1 MFDGTLV
8 GVSDERKAEL
18 ERKYGKN
25 FTSISIPLF
34 NRGRHA
40 FEGQAVQE
48 NIKKMLHAADF
59 VTVTTDHIKEVYHD
73 LYDIPLEKIIAL
85 PNFLPKFLFFDRYR
99 PDDKVAQFKAN
110 KAKPRIGI
118 VSSLSHYNIDGVRQ
132 DKDGR
137 ACRKR
142 VNPDNSV
149 TWVTEGNKEIPE
161 SETSEIYDDV
171 DGILD
176 CIRSTA
182 DDFQW
187 VFFGYCPAKLSDLV
201 DAKKIEVHGGVQI
214 QNYASAFD
222 NLKLQ
227 AVVAA
232 INKTEFNYCKSFI
245 KTMECAALGVP
256 CFATNCLPY
265 SRVMEPAQ
273 LFDSSAD
280 LKNKLMR
287 LKFASAGVY
296 RNIIDRQWKW
306 LNSEHDEGDFH
317 VKSFWQEDNLKIWL
331 DMFKPRQKGLM
342 VFLDAFTK
350 QYASRK
356 AKEKENTLFKNEN
369 VWIMK

>member
-1 MFDGTLV
+1 M
-8 GVSDERKAEL
+8 
-18 ERKYGKN
+18 
-25 FTSISIPLF
+25 
-34 NRGRHA
+34 
-40 FEGQAVQE
+40 
-48 NIKKMLHAADF
+48 
-59 VTVTTDHIKEVYHD
+59 
-73 LYDIPLEKIIAL
+73 
-85 PNFLPKFLFFDRYR
+85 
-99 PDDKVAQFKAN
+99 
-110 KAKPRIGI
+110 
-118 VSSLSHYNIDGVRQ
+118 
-132 DKDGR
+132 
-137 ACRKR
+137 
-142 VNPDNSV
+142 

-187 VFFGYCPAKLSDLV
+187 VFFGYCPAKLRDLV

-342 VFLDAFTK
+342 ISLDAFTK